1 MHILISSFPTD
12 YLHLTKRFGIIAAS
26 QLPLHYLLAAKSWSP
41 IQYLTRMSHEELNPY
56 HRFLGRILIAF
67 FSMHALLY
75 LNFYIQS
82 SLLAKRIRDRDVILG
97 LLAIT
102 TLLIL
107 GTTALSKIRNYSY
120 RVFFIL
126 HVVLSIS
133 LLPILYFHVTHLRIY
148 ILESAA
154 VYVLLML
161 QRNISSTL
169 TLATISQL
177 PSSSL
182 LSISLQSKAPAKLP
196 ESIPGQH
203 IYLSFPPSADAPLNK
218 LRLNPFTIANL
229 PNKDGNMRLIIRPLS
244 GTTNLLSALAETDA
258 RRQPTPI
265 IVEGPY
271 GSAPYWPDLLKFHDR
286 ILLVAGGVGA
296 TFTLPIY
303 RSLLQNVGRES
314 PALRSRI
321 RSIWSVRR
329 IANASWG
336 LQYLQEDG
344 IEAPLGGFEVFVSR
358 PFESSGETTEDSI
371 ELGERGQLLEGAE
384 GVESGESR
392 NDENNPIFNN
402 VKIHQGRPN
411 LKHIVD
417 DVFMNIDK
425 KSENGK
431 LKVAVLVCGPT
442 EMGRNLRKEVG
453 RWTKKGIDVFW
464 HNEEFSW

>member
-1 MHILISSFPTD
+1 MHILISSYSTD
-12 YLHLTKRFGIIAAS
+12 YLHLTKRFGVIAAS

-41 IQYLTRMSHEELNPY
+41 IQYLTRMTHEELNPY

-67 FSMHALLY
+67 LSTHATLY

-107 GTTALSKIRNYSY
+107 GTTALSKIRNYPY

-133 LLPILYFHVTHLRIY
+133 LLPILYFHVSHLRIY

-154 VYVLLML
+154 VYIFLII
-161 QRNISSTL
+161 QRNVSNAL
-169 TLATISQL
+169 TLATISHL
-177 PSSSL
+177 PNSSL
-182 LSISLQSKAPAKLP
+182 LSISLQPKAPGKLP

-203 IYLSFPPSADAPLNK
+203 IYLSFPPSTNAPLNK

-229 PNKDGNMRLIIRPLS
+229 PTKDGNIRLIIRPFS
-244 GTTNLLSALAETDA
+244 GTTNLLSKLAEPYA
-258 RRQPTPI
+258 RLQPTPI
-265 IVEGPY
+265 IIEGPY
-271 GSAPYWPDLLKFHDR
+271 GSAPYLPDLLKLHDR

-303 RSLLQNVGRES
+303 RSLLQHVIRES
-314 PALRSRI
+314 PTLSTKI
-321 RSIWSVRR
+321 RSIWSVRK
-329 IANASWG
+329 IADASWG

-344 IEAPLGGFEVFVSR
+344 VEARLGSFEVFVSR
-358 PFESSGETTEDSI
+358 PSESSGGTAGNSI
-371 ELGERGQLLEGAE
+371 ELEERSRLLD
-384 GVESGESR
+384 SGKSLT
-392 NDENNPIFNN
+392 DENNPTGYI
-402 VKIHQGRPN
+402 KMGRPN

-417 DVFMNIDK
+417 GVFTNIDN

-431 LKVAVLVCGPT
+431 FKVAVLVCGPT

-453 RWTKKGIDVFW
+453 RWAKRGVEVFW

>member
-148 ILESAA
+148 VLESAA

-314 PALRSRI
+314 PALRSKI

-371 ELGERGQLLEGAE
+371 ELGECGQLLEGAE

-425 KSENGK
+425 KYENGK

>member
-1 MHILISSFPTD
+1 M
-12 YLHLTKRFGIIAAS
+12 
-26 QLPLHYLLAAKSWSP
+26 
-41 IQYLTRMSHEELNPY
+41 
-56 HRFLGRILIAF
+56 
-67 FSMHALLY
+67 Y

-133 LLPILYFHVTHLRIY
+133 LLPMLYFHVSHLRGY
-148 ILESAA
+148 ILESVA
-154 VYVLLML
+154 VYVLLIL

-169 TLATISQL
+169 TIATISQL
-177 PSSSL
+177 PSSAL
-182 LSISLQSKAPAKLP
+182 LSISLQPKAPAKLP
-196 ESIPGQH
+196 KSIPGQH
-203 IYLSFPPSADAPLNK
+203 IYLSFPLSADAPLNK
-218 LRLNPFTIANL
+218 LCLNPFTIANL
-229 PNKDGNMRLIIRPLS
+229 PTKDGNMRLIIRPLS
-244 GTTNLLSALAETDA
+244 GTTNLLSTLAETNT
-258 RRQPTPI
+258 RRRPTPI

-303 RSLLQNVGRES
+303 RSLMQNVSRES
-314 PALRSRI
+314 PTLRSKI
-321 RSIWSVRR
+321 RSIWSVRK
-329 IANASWG
+329 IADASWG

-344 IEAPLGGFEVFVSR
+344 VEAPLGGFEVFVSR
-358 PFESSGETTEDSI
+358 PPESSEETATEDSI
-371 ELGERGQLLEGAE
+371 ELDERGQLLEGAE
-384 GVESGESR
+384 GVDNGESL
-392 NDENNPIFNN
+392 NDENNPTFN
-402 VKIHQGRPN
+402 VKIHQGRAN

-417 DVFMNIDK
+417 DVFSNIDK
-425 KSENGK
+425 ISENGK

-442 EMGRNLRKEVG
+442 DMGRNLRKEVG
-453 RWTKKGIDVFW
+453 RWVKRRIDVFW
-464 HNEEFSW
+464 HNEKFSW